1 MWHATPVKSEDKILR
16 KCLKKE
22 TTFVLKNTREMHEI
36 TPFLSLK
43 NPDSTLLS
51 AFRDQFRRTN
61 RINMVTPL
69 IKYESVENAG
79 VAFVKGVNEIN
90 EFFEKKKK
98 SYKWRTSPDE
108 QDNGLTISGTN

>member
-1 MWHATPVKSEDKILR
+1 
-16 KCLKKE
+16 
-22 TTFVLKNTREMHEI
+22 MHEI

-51 AFRDQFRRTN
+51 AFRAQFRRTN

-90 EFFEKKKK
+90 EFFEKKK
-98 SYKWRTSPDE
+98 SYRTSPDE
-108 QDNGLTISGTN
+108 QGNGLTISGTN